1 MPPGGRPA
9 DQSRQRSRQTPATP
23 GFFARCGHR
32 ANTGSPHR
40 GWAAGGPPRPAGLC
54 ATGPL
59 RGAGRHHPSAAPMP
73 RPWRTRARQSGAQTP
88 AVDRC
93 GSPASGARRG
103 GRRGRA
109 RIPAGLGAHPAESSA
124 QCHRPAA
131 APGPCPRFATAR
143 SRGPR
148 CCCRCRRRWCGGCC
162 GAGMPASPQI
172 AALVCKPRAAPWWR
186 QSARRCFREKGPAP
200 MPRHQSG
207 AHRACCAWRRS
218 ATPPPPAAWRR

>member
-9 DQSRQRSRQTPATP
+9 GQSRQRSRQTPATP

-32 ANTGSPHR
+32 ANTGPPHR
-40 GWAAGGPPRPAGLC
+40 GCAPGGPPRPAGLC
-54 ATGPL
+54 ATAPPPD
-59 RGAGRHHPSAAPMP
+59 AGQHPPPAVAMP
-73 RPWRTRARQSGAQTP
+73 RPWRKPAHQSGAQTP
-88 AVDRC
+88 MVGRC

-109 RIPAGLGAHPAESSA
+109 RILAGLRAHPAESSA

-148 CCCRCRRRWCGGCC
+148 CCCRCQRRWCGGCC
-162 GAGMPASPQI
+162 GADRPAWRQT
-172 AALVCKPRAAPWWR
+172 AAPADTPRAAPWWR
-186 QSARRCFREKGPAP
+186 QSARQCCPGTGRAAAP
-200 MPRHQSG
+200 HRQSG
-207 AHRACCAWRRS
+207 AHRAWCGWRR
-218 ATPPPPAAWRR
+218 